1 MRNKPSNG
9 TVLLLTS
16 QVAKTT
22 ADAESAIEEAEGR
35 AEAIRRI
42 ADAHLYEKQKAA
54 DAVLYEQLKSAE
66 GTLATFE
73 AQADGLSRLL
83 AASEQRPDL
92 AKFQLALQS
101 GLFEKMA
108 TTTADAVRGMSPKI
122 HIWNTGGPG
131 DANANLAGLRNI
143 FTSLPPM
150 LDAVEGQT
158 EFRAPEWLAGPRQGS
173 PKEAKVGDAMS
184 GIKAPTP
191 KKADLDHVIHLD
203 G

>member
-1 MRNKPSNG
+1 M
-9 TVLLLTS
+9 

-22 ADAESAIEEAEGR
+22 ADAESAVKEAEGR

-42 ADAHLYEKQKAA
+42 ADAK
-54 DAVLYEQLKSAE
+54 LYEQLKASE
-66 GTLATFE
+66 GILANFT

-122 HIWNTGGPG
+122 HVWNTGGSG
-131 DANANLAGLRNI
+131 DGDGMAPLRNI
-143 FTSLPPM
+143 FSSIPPM

-158 EFRAPEWLAGPRQGS
+158 EFRAPEWLVGRGKGS
-173 PKEAKVGDAMS
+173 PEKPGETEPGKRAASKE
-184 GIKAPTP
+184 
-191 KKADLDHVIHLD
+191 
-203 G
+203 